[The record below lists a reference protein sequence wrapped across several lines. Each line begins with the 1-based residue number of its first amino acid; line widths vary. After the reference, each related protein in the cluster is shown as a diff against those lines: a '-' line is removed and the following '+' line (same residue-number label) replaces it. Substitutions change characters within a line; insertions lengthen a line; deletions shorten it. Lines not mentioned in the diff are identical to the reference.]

1 MAKRMQILE
10 KAYHRNFS
18 GPVTSKGGDIK
29 RDIKMI
35 NTINCGPNIQRG
47 FKTLYGMNVS
57 TAPALPP
64 HLYTLLDSIADVK
77 VSILWRENNERI
89 REGPEARCEELIER
103 AEELIQ
109 DESYNGFEGG
119 GELWRVYV
127 EMVELAGAVNMHA
140 VV

>member
-1 MAKRMQILE
+1 MKI
-10 KAYHRNFS
+10 
-18 GPVTSKGGDIK
+18 
-29 RDIKMI
+29 
-35 NTINCGPNIQRG
+35 
-47 FKTLYGMNVS
+47 
-57 TAPALPP
+57 
-64 HLYTLLDSIADVK
+64 
-77 VSILWRENNERI
+77 SILWRENNERI
-89 REGPEARCEELIER
+89 REGPEARCCEELIER